1 MILEKIKKKKILP
14 LDQYIDF
21 CLYKFKQSY
30 YQKKNKFGHGGDFV
44 TSPHVSS
51 IFSEMIAI
59 WIILFWNKI
68 KKPKTLNILE
78 LGPGDGTMGKDIISS
93 LGKINFFKSKVNYYF
108 LEKSKS
114 LKKIQKKNLKNE
126 KNIYW
131 IDNLKEFEKKDN
143 LIILG
148 NEFFDA
154 LPVKQFSKRGDSWFE
169 KYVFFNKKKQL
180 SFIFKKAKLESI
192 RKIEKIYNLKIN
204 KFIEY
209 PLILEKLIKNIS
221 DLLKNKNSIFLTIDY
236 GEESRIC
243 NDTVQAIYKNKKS
256 NILQN
261 VGESDI
267 TYQVNFFHLIKLFK
281 KNKLHLVEFTTQS
294 NFLQKLGIK
303 ERAANAKKN
312 LKKNQQLLL
321 DSALKRLLH
330 PLEMGSLFKVLIISN
345 QYNTDFKYDI

>member
-51 IFSEMIAI
+51 IFSEMITI

-154 LPVKQFSKRGDSWFE
+154 LPVKQFGKRGDSWFE

-180 SFIFKKAKLESI
+180 SFVFKKAKLESI

-209 PLILEKLIKNIS
+209 PPILEKLIKNIS

-236 GEESRIC
+236 GEDSKIC
-243 NDTVQAIYKNKKS
+243 NDTIQAIYKNKKS

>member
-21 CLYKFKQSY
+21 CLYKFKESY
-30 YQKKNKFGHGGDFV
+30 YQKKTKFGHNGDFV
-44 TSPHVSS
+44 TSPHISS
-51 IFSEMIAI
+51 IFSEMLAI
-59 WIILFWNKI
+59 WIVLFWNKI

-78 LGPGDGTMGKDIISS
+78 LGPGDGTMSKDIISS

-114 LKKIQKKNLKNE
+114 LKKIQKKKLKNE

-131 IDNLKEFEKKDN
+131 INNLRNFKKDN
-143 LIILG
+143 LIILS

-154 LPVKQFSKRGDSWFE
+154 LPVKQLSKRGDSWFE
-169 KYVFFNKKKQL
+169 KSISLNKKKKL
-180 SFIFKKAKLESI
+180 TFLFKKAKLETI
-192 RKIEKIYNLKIN
+192 KKIKKIYNLKIN

-209 PLILEKLIKNIS
+209 PPILENIVKNIS
-221 DLLKNKNSIFLTIDY
+221 NLLKIKNSIFLTIDY
-236 GEESRIC
+236 GEDSEIC
-243 NDTVQAIYKNKKS
+243 NDTVQAIYKNNKS

-294 NFLQKLGIK
+294 NFLQRLGIK
-303 ERAANAKKN
+303 ERASSAIKN
-312 LKKNQQLLL
+312 LEKNQQLLL
-321 DSALKRLLH
+321 ERAINRLLH
-330 PLEMGSLFKVLIISN
+330 PLEMGSLFKVLIVSN
-345 QYNTDFKYDI
+345 KYNTDFKI

>member
-21 CLYKFKQSY
+21 CLYKFKESY
-30 YQKKNKFGHGGDFV
+30 YQKKTKFGHGGDFV

-59 WIILFWNKI
+59 WIVLFWNKI

-114 LKKIQKKNLKNE
+114 LKKIQKNTLKNE

-131 IDNLKEFEKKDN
+131 IDNLKDFKKKDN

-154 LPVKQFSKRGDSWFE
+154 LPVKQFSKSGDSWFE
-169 KYVFFNKKKQL
+169 KYVFFNKKKHL
-180 SFIFKKAKLESI
+180 SFVFKKAKLESI

-209 PLILEKLIKNIS
+209 PPILEKLIKNIS

-236 GEESRIC
+236 GEDSRIC
-243 NDTVQAIYKNKKS
+243 NDTVQAIYKNNKS

-281 KNKLHLVEFTTQS
+281 KNKLHLLEFTTQS

-303 ERAANAKKN
+303 ERAINAKKN
-312 LKKNQQLLL
+312 VKKDQQLLL

>member
-30 YQKKNKFGHGGDFV
+30 YQKKTKFGHGGDFV

-154 LPVKQFSKRGDSWFE
+154 LPVKQFGKRGDSWFE

-180 SFIFKKAKLESI
+180 SFVFKKAKLESI

-209 PLILEKLIKNIS
+209 PPILEKLIKNIS

-236 GEESRIC
+236 GEDSRIC
-243 NDTVQAIYKNKKS
+243 NDTIQAIYKNKKS

-303 ERAANAKKN
+303 ERAVNAKKN

-321 DSALKRLLH
+321 DGALKRLLH

>member
-14 LDQYIDF
+14 LDQYINF

-30 YQKKNKFGHGGDFV
+30 YQKKTKFGHGGDFV

-59 WIILFWNKI
+59 WIVLFWNKI

-154 LPVKQFSKRGDSWFE
+154 LPVKQFGKRGDSWFE

-180 SFIFKKAKLESI
+180 SFIFKKAKLDSI

-209 PLILEKLIKNIS
+209 PPILEKLIKNIS

-261 VGESDI
+261 AGESDI

-312 LKKNQQLLL
+312 QKKNQQLLL
-321 DSALKRLLH
+321 DGALKRLLH

>member
-30 YQKKNKFGHGGDFV
+30 YQKKTKFGHGGDFV

-154 LPVKQFSKRGDSWFE
+154 LPVKQFGKRGDSWFE

-180 SFIFKKAKLESI
+180 SFVFKKAKLESI

-303 ERAANAKKN
+303 ERAVNAKKN

-321 DSALKRLLH
+321 DGALKRLLH

>member
-59 WIILFWNKI
+59 WIVLFWNKI

-93 LGKINFFKSKVNYYF
+93 LGKINFFKSNVNYYF

-154 LPVKQFSKRGDSWFE
+154 LPVKQFGKRGDSWFE

-180 SFIFKKAKLESI
+180 SFVFKKAKLESI

-209 PLILEKLIKNIS
+209 PPILEKLIKNIS

-303 ERAANAKKN
+303 ERAVNAKKN

-321 DSALKRLLH
+321 DGALKRLLH

>member
-30 YQKKNKFGHGGDFV
+30 YQKKTKFGHGGDFV

-154 LPVKQFSKRGDSWFE
+154 LPVKQFGKRGDSWFE

-209 PLILEKLIKNIS
+209 PPILEKLIKNIS

-261 VGESDI
+261 AGESDI

-303 ERAANAKKN
+303 ERAVNAKKN

-321 DSALKRLLH
+321 DGALKRLLH

>member
-51 IFSEMIAI
+51 IFSEMITI

-154 LPVKQFSKRGDSWFE
+154 LPVKQFGKRGDSWFE

-180 SFIFKKAKLESI
+180 SFVFKKAKLESI

-209 PLILEKLIKNIS
+209 PPILEKLIKNIS

>member
-1 MILEKIKKKKILP
+1 
-14 LDQYIDF
+14 
-21 CLYKFKQSY
+21 
-30 YQKKNKFGHGGDFV
+30 
-44 TSPHVSS
+44 
-51 IFSEMIAI
+51 MIAI

-154 LPVKQFSKRGDSWFE
+154 LPVKQFGKRGDSWFE

-180 SFIFKKAKLESI
+180 SFVFKKAKLESI

-209 PLILEKLIKNIS
+209 PPILEKLIKNIS

-261 VGESDI
+261 AGESDI

>member
-51 IFSEMIAI
+51 IFSEMITI

-154 LPVKQFSKRGDSWFE
+154 LPVKQFGKRGDSWFE

-180 SFIFKKAKLESI
+180 SFVFKKAKLESI

-209 PLILEKLIKNIS
+209 PPNLEKLIKNIS
-221 DLLKNKNSIFLTIDY
+221 NLLKNKNSIFLTIDY
-236 GEESRIC
+236 GEDSKIC
-243 NDTVQAIYKNKKS
+243 NDTIQAIYKNKKS

>member
-30 YQKKNKFGHGGDFV
+30 YQKKTKFGHGGDFV

-154 LPVKQFSKRGDSWFE
+154 LPVKQFGKRGDSWFE

-180 SFIFKKAKLESI
+180 SFVFKKAKLESI

-209 PLILEKLIKNIS
+209 PPILEKLIKNIS

-236 GEESRIC
+236 GEESKIC

-303 ERAANAKKN
+303 ERAVNAKKN

-321 DSALKRLLH
+321 DGALKRLLH

>member
-93 LGKINFFKSKVNYYF
+93 LGKINFFKSNVNYYF

-154 LPVKQFSKRGDSWFE
+154 LPVKQFGKRGDSWFE

-180 SFIFKKAKLESI
+180 SFVFKKAKLESI

-209 PLILEKLIKNIS
+209 PPILEKLIKNIS

-303 ERAANAKKN
+303 ERAVNAKKN

-321 DSALKRLLH
+321 DGALKRLLH

>member
-30 YQKKNKFGHGGDFV
+30 YQKKTKFGHGGDFV

-59 WIILFWNKI
+59 WIVLFWNKI

-154 LPVKQFSKRGDSWFE
+154 LPVKQFGKRGDSWFE

-180 SFIFKKAKLESI
+180 SFVFKKAKLESI

-209 PLILEKLIKNIS
+209 PLILEKLINNIS

>member
-14 LDQYIDF
+14 LDQYINF
-21 CLYKFKQSY
+21 CLYKFKESY
-30 YQKKNKFGHGGDFV
+30 YQKKTKFGHGGDFV

-59 WIILFWNKI
+59 WIVLFWNKI
-68 KKPKTLNILE
+68 KKPKTLSILE

-114 LKKIQKKNLKNE
+114 LKKIQKKTLENE

-131 IDNLKEFEKKDN
+131 IDNLKDFKKKDN

-154 LPVKQFSKRGDSWFE
+154 LPVKQFSKSGDSWFE

-180 SFIFKKAKLESI
+180 SFIFKKAKLETI

-209 PLILEKLIKNIS
+209 PLILEKFIKNIS

-261 VGESDI
+261 VGKSDI
-267 TYQVNFFHLIKLFK
+267 TCQVNFFHLIKLFK

-303 ERAANAKKN
+303 ERAINAKKN

>member
-14 LDQYIDF
+14 LDQYINF

-30 YQKKNKFGHGGDFV
+30 YQKKTKFGHGGDFV

-154 LPVKQFSKRGDSWFE
+154 LPVKQFGKRGDSWFE

-180 SFIFKKAKLESI
+180 SFVFKKAKLESI

-209 PLILEKLIKNIS
+209 PPILEKLIKNIS

-261 VGESDI
+261 AGESDI

-303 ERAANAKKN
+303 ERAVNAKKN

-321 DSALKRLLH
+321 DGALKRLLH

>member
-30 YQKKNKFGHGGDFV
+30 YQKKTKFGHGGDFV

-59 WIILFWNKI
+59 WIVLFWNKI

-93 LGKINFFKSKVNYYF
+93 LGKINFFKSNVNYYF

-114 LKKIQKKNLKNE
+114 LKKIQKRNLKNE

-154 LPVKQFSKRGDSWFE
+154 LPVKQFGKRGDSWFE

-180 SFIFKKAKLESI
+180 SFVFKKAKLESI

-209 PLILEKLIKNIS
+209 PPILEKLIKNIS

-303 ERAANAKKN
+303 ERAVNAKKN

-321 DSALKRLLH
+321 DGALKRLLH

>member
-59 WIILFWNKI
+59 WIVLFWNKI

-93 LGKINFFKSKVNYYF
+93 LGKINFFKSNVNYYF

-131 IDNLKEFEKKDN
+131 IDNLKEVKKKDN

-154 LPVKQFSKRGDSWFE
+154 LPVKQFGKRGDSWFE

-180 SFIFKKAKLESI
+180 SFVFKKAKLESV

-209 PLILEKLIKNIS
+209 PPILEKLIKNIS

-236 GEESRIC
+236 GEDSRIC
-243 NDTVQAIYKNKKS
+243 NDTIQAIYKNKKS

-321 DSALKRLLH
+321 DGALKRLLH

>member
-30 YQKKNKFGHGGDFV
+30 YQKKTKFGHGGDFV

-59 WIILFWNKI
+59 WIIVFWNKI

-192 RKIEKIYNLKIN
+192 RKIEKIYN
-204 KFIEY
+204 
-209 PLILEKLIKNIS
+209 
-221 DLLKNKNSIFLTIDY
+221 
-236 GEESRIC
+236 
-243 NDTVQAIYKNKKS
+243 KK
-256 NILQN
+256 
-261 VGESDI
+261 V
-267 TYQVNFFHLIKLFK
+267 Y
-281 KNKLHLVEFTTQS
+281 
-294 NFLQKLGIK
+294 
-303 ERAANAKKN
+303 
-312 LKKNQQLLL
+312 
-321 DSALKRLLH
+321 
-330 PLEMGSLFKVLIISN
+330 III
-345 QYNTDFKYDI
+345 QPY

>member
-21 CLYKFKQSY
+21 CLYKFKESY
-30 YQKKNKFGHGGDFV
+30 YQKKTKFGHGGDFV

-59 WIILFWNKI
+59 WIVLFWNKI

-93 LGKINFFKSKVNYYF
+93 LGKINFFKSKINYYF

-114 LKKIQKKNLKNE
+114 LKKIQKKTLENE

-131 IDNLKEFEKKDN
+131 IDNLKDFKKKNN

-154 LPVKQFSKRGDSWFE
+154 LPVKQFSKSGDSWFE
-169 KYVFFNKKKQL
+169 KYVFFNKKKHL
-180 SFIFKKAKLESI
+180 SFVFKKAKLESI
-192 RKIEKIYNLKIN
+192 RRIEKIYNLKIN

-209 PLILEKLIKNIS
+209 PPILEKLIKNIS

-236 GEESRIC
+236 GEDSRIC
-243 NDTVQAIYKNKKS
+243 NDTVQAIYKNNKS

-281 KNKLHLVEFTTQS
+281 KNKLHLLEFTTQS

-303 ERAANAKKN
+303 ERAINAKKN
-312 LKKNQQLLL
+312 VKKNQQLLL

>member
-30 YQKKNKFGHGGDFV
+30 YQKKNKFGYGGDFV

-131 IDNLKEFEKKDN
+131 IHNLKEFKKKDN

-209 PLILEKLIKNIS
+209 PPILEKLIKNIS

-236 GEESRIC
+236 GEDSRIC
-243 NDTVQAIYKNKKS
+243 NDTIQAIYKNKKS

-303 ERAANAKKN
+303 ERAVNAKKN

-321 DSALKRLLH
+321 DGALKRLLH

>member
-30 YQKKNKFGHGGDFV
+30 YQKKTKFGHGGDFV

-59 WIILFWNKI
+59 WIVLFWNKI

-78 LGPGDGTMGKDIISS
+78 LGPGDGAMGKDIISS

-154 LPVKQFSKRGDSWFE
+154 LPVKQFGKRGDSWFE

-180 SFIFKKAKLESI
+180 SFVFKKAKLESI

-209 PLILEKLIKNIS
+209 PPILEKLIKNIS

-261 VGESDI
+261 AGESDI

>member
-30 YQKKNKFGHGGDFV
+30 YQKKTKFGHGGDFV

-154 LPVKQFSKRGDSWFE
+154 LPVKQFGKRGDSWFE

-180 SFIFKKAKLESI
+180 SFVFKKAKLESI

-209 PLILEKLIKNIS
+209 PLILEKLINNIS

-303 ERAANAKKN
+303 ERAVNAKKN

-321 DSALKRLLH
+321 DGALKRLLH

>member
-30 YQKKNKFGHGGDFV
+30 YQKKTKFGHGGDFV

-154 LPVKQFSKRGDSWFE
+154 LPVKQFGKRGDSWFE

-303 ERAANAKKN
+303 ERAVNAKKN

-321 DSALKRLLH
+321 DGALKRLLH

>member
-14 LDQYIDF
+14 LDQYINF

-30 YQKKNKFGHGGDFV
+30 YQKKTKFGHGGDFV

-114 LKKIQKKNLKNE
+114 LKKIQKRIFKNE

-131 IDNLKEFEKKDN
+131 IDDLKEFKKKDN

-180 SFIFKKAKLESI
+180 SFIFKKAKLDSI

-209 PLILEKLIKNIS
+209 PPILEKLIKNIS

-303 ERAANAKKN
+303 ERAVNAKKN

-321 DSALKRLLH
+321 DGALKRLLH

>member
-21 CLYKFKQSY
+21 CLYKFKESY
-30 YQKKNKFGHGGDFV
+30 YQKKTKFGHGGDFV

-59 WIILFWNKI
+59 WIVLFWNKI

-114 LKKIQKKNLKNE
+114 LKKIQKNTLKNE

-131 IDNLKEFEKKDN
+131 IDNLKDFKKKDN

-154 LPVKQFSKRGDSWFE
+154 LPVKQFSKSGDSWFE
-169 KYVFFNKKKQL
+169 KYVFFNKKKHL
-180 SFIFKKAKLESI
+180 SFVFKKAKLESI
-192 RKIEKIYNLKIN
+192 RRIEKIYNLKIN

-209 PLILEKLIKNIS
+209 PLILEKLIKRIS
-221 DLLKNKNSIFLTIDY
+221 DLS
-236 GEESRIC
+236 
-243 NDTVQAIYKNKKS
+243 
-256 NILQN
+256 
-261 VGESDI
+261 
-267 TYQVNFFHLIKLFK
+267 LI
-281 KNKLHLVEFTTQS
+281 H
-294 NFLQKLGIK
+294 I
-303 ERAANAKKN
+303 
-312 LKKNQQLLL
+312 
-321 DSALKRLLH
+321 
-330 PLEMGSLFKVLIISN
+330 
-345 QYNTDFKYDI
+345 

>member
-1 MILEKIKKKKILP
+1 
-14 LDQYIDF
+14 
-21 CLYKFKQSY
+21 
-30 YQKKNKFGHGGDFV
+30 
-44 TSPHVSS
+44 
-51 IFSEMIAI
+51 
-59 WIILFWNKI
+59 
-68 KKPKTLNILE
+68 
-78 LGPGDGTMGKDIISS
+78 MGKDIISS

-114 LKKIQKKNLKNE
+114 LKKIQKNTLKNE

-131 IDNLKEFEKKDN
+131 IDNLKDFKKKDN

-154 LPVKQFSKRGDSWFE
+154 LPVKQFSKSGDSWFE
-169 KYVFFNKKKQL
+169 KYVFFNKKKHL
-180 SFIFKKAKLESI
+180 SFVFKKAKLESI
-192 RKIEKIYNLKIN
+192 RRIEKIYNLKIN

-209 PLILEKLIKNIS
+209 PPILEKLIKNIS

-236 GEESRIC
+236 GEDSRIC
-243 NDTVQAIYKNKKS
+243 NDTVQAIYKNNKS

-281 KNKLHLVEFTTQS
+281 KNKLHLLEFTTQS

-303 ERAANAKKN
+303 ERAINAKKN
-312 LKKNQQLLL
+312 VKKNQQLLL

>member
-30 YQKKNKFGHGGDFV
+30 YQKKTKFGHGGDFV

-93 LGKINFFKSKVNYYF
+93 LGKINFFKSNVNYYF

-154 LPVKQFSKRGDSWFE
+154 LPVKQFGKRGDSWFE

-180 SFIFKKAKLESI
+180 SFVFKKAKLESI

-303 ERAANAKKN
+303 ERAVNAKKN

-321 DSALKRLLH
+321 DGALKRLLH

>member
-14 LDQYIDF
+14 LDQYINF

-30 YQKKNKFGHGGDFV
+30 YQKKTKFGHGGDFV

-154 LPVKQFSKRGDSWFE
+154 LPVKQFGKRGDSWFE

-209 PLILEKLIKNIS
+209 PPILEKLIKNIS

-303 ERAANAKKN
+303 ERAVNAKKN

-321 DSALKRLLH
+321 DGALKRLLH

>member
-30 YQKKNKFGHGGDFV
+30 YQKKTKFGHGGDFV

-93 LGKINFFKSKVNYYF
+93 LGKINFFKSNVNYYF

-154 LPVKQFSKRGDSWFE
+154 LPVKQFGKRGDSWFE

-180 SFIFKKAKLESI
+180 SFVFKKAKLESI

-209 PLILEKLIKNIS
+209 PPILEKLIKNIS

-303 ERAANAKKN
+303 ERAVNAKKN

-321 DSALKRLLH
+321 DGALKRLLH

>member
-21 CLYKFKQSY
+21 CLYKFKESY
-30 YQKKNKFGHGGDFV
+30 YQKKTKFGHGGDFV

-59 WIILFWNKI
+59 WIVLFWNKI

-114 LKKIQKKNLKNE
+114 LKKIQKKTLENE

-131 IDNLKEFEKKDN
+131 IDNLKDFKKKNN

-154 LPVKQFSKRGDSWFE
+154 LPVKQFSKSGDSWFE
-169 KYVFFNKKKQL
+169 KYVFFNKKKHL
-180 SFIFKKAKLESI
+180 SFVFKKAKLESI
-192 RKIEKIYNLKIN
+192 RRIEKIYNLKIN

-209 PLILEKLIKNIS
+209 PPILEKLIKNIS

-236 GEESRIC
+236 GEDSRIC
-243 NDTVQAIYKNKKS
+243 NDTVQAIYKNSKS

-281 KNKLHLVEFTTQS
+281 KNKLHLLEFTTQS

-303 ERAANAKKN
+303 ERAINAKKN
-312 LKKNQQLLL
+312 VKKNQQLLL